1 MPAAQLISKF
11 KKQLIH
17 QQAELRELEQTGD
30 DASKTVELDQSRVG
44 RLSRMDALQ
53 GQAMSQE
60 MKRRRQLELKNIAA
74 ALRRIENDE
83 YGYCV
88 KCDEKIATKRLDFDP
103 AAALCIECANKK
115 E

>member
-1 MPAAQLISKF
+1 VIAKF
-11 KKQLIH
+11 KKQLIN
-17 QQAELRELEQTGD
+17 QQAELCELEQTGD
-30 DASKTVELDQSRVG
+30 DASKTVELDQTRVG

-53 GQAMSQE
+53 GQAMSLE

-88 KCDEKIATKRLDFDP
+88 KCDEEIVTKRLEFDP
-103 AAALCIECANKK
+103 AAAFCFKCAN
-115 E
+115 ETE